1 MITGSVN
8 IHETSTILD
17 PKAGDSR
24 AEAVCGSC
32 ASDGAGAAA
41 DGGCDH
47 RAHCDKGQGS
57 VAAQAGSANS
67 EKSYYQATSGSL
79 RRIGHGG
86 EGFQPG
92 DSN

>member
-41 DGGCDH
+41 DGGCDP
-47 RAHCDKGQGS
+47 RARS
-57 VAAQAGSANS
+57 NAGS
-67 EKSYYQATSGSL
+67 GC
-79 RRIGHGG
+79 
-86 EGFQPG
+86 
-92 DSN
+92 